1 MSVMN
6 SSKTLSCFSDSIG
19 FSSIYTACLGYVKI
33 MVLSIFLSESNS
45 RLSSFISK
53 QVRYDQLFIMISWA
67 VRWLTG
73 VGLEWGRPRL
83 WGAGLETC
91 NEMEKCETEERSG
104 KIHIATLCSRK
115 RSKVKLPPFCWT
127 VGQQIFFFFFVFFL
141 MVFFM
146 CFDCSQSTPSY
157 KTVSI
162 PSWEERSIPMLEDLP
177 TLGVLSGQSLW
188 YLKAEVWANAGYSGI
203 WVPWTWRADALL
215 IQSYILLLQINKSQT
230 CCILQKW
237 LTQFGGRLDCAF

>member
-45 RLSSFISK
+45 GLSSFISK

-104 KIHIATLCSRK
+104 KKHIATLCSRK

-127 VGQQIFFFFFVFFL
+127 VGQQIFFFFCIFLNGIFYVFWLLSEYCKLQNCQHTFL
-141 MVFFM
+141 RGKEH
-146 CFDCSQSTPSY
+146 SHAGGSAYIGSAEWA
-157 KTVSI
+157 I
-162 PSWEERSIPMLEDLP
+162 PLIPQGRS
-177 TLGVLSGQSLW
+177 LS
-188 YLKAEVWANAGYSGI
+188 
-203 WVPWTWRADALL
+203 
-215 IQSYILLLQINKSQT
+215 
-230 CCILQKW
+230 
-237 LTQFGGRLDCAF
+237 